1 MTVGISCI
9 NLLSIYLDY
18 ELYLLFALATTMLM
32 VNKDYQLANRQLHDR
47 ITRDRQMERQT
58 DRGPSRERLVKV
70 LID

>member
-1 MTVGISCI
+1 LTVDISCI
-9 NLLSIYLDY
+9 NLLSIYLDH

-32 VNKDYQLANRQLHDR
+32 VNKDYQLVNR